1 MILDILYIGWIL
13 MVFIIG
19 LVFTK
24 KSSHFSYKLLLV
36 FLIVTFMNESICLY
50 IKNKQLGSTYI
61 FYNFYYYFRFPIIG
75 WMFLNMF
82 SNQLQKGTVY
92 LFLLFS
98 VILFFVNNFY
108 LYGFYTL
115 HSNYQFSG
123 GIFIIIIS
131 LIHFYNILKNTKKK
145 NPLTTP
151 FFWVATGLFFYFL
164 GTLPFFGILNFLL
177 KKEIIFVSA
186 YLIIIKSFSILLY
199 SLIGIDFYIQW
210 KYQQL
215 EF

>member
-1 MILDILYIGWIL
+1 

-19 LVFTK
+19 LIFTK
-24 KSSHFSYKLLLV
+24 KASHFSYILLLV
-36 FLIVTFMNESICLY
+36 FLLITFMNESICMY

-75 WMFLNMF
+75 WMFLNIL
-82 SNQLQKGTVY
+82 SDKLQKGFVY
-92 LFLLFS
+92 FFMLFS
-98 VILFFVNNFY
+98 VILFIVNNFY

-123 GIFIIIIS
+123 GIFIVIIS

-177 KKEIIFVSA
+177 QKEIIFVSA
-186 YLIIIKSFSILLY
+186 FLIIIKSFSILLY

-210 KYQQL
+210 KYQRL
-215 EF
+215 DF

>member
-1 MILDILYIGWIL
+1 

-24 KSSHFSYKLLLV
+24 KSSQFSYILLLV
-36 FLIVTFMNESICLY
+36 FLLITFINEAICLY
-50 IKNKQLGSTYI
+50 IKNNQLGSTYI

-75 WMFLNMF
+75 WMFLNIF
-82 SNQLQKGTVY
+82 SNKLQKGFVY
-92 LFLLFS
+92 LFMLFS

-210 KYQQL
+210 KYQRL
-215 EF
+215 DF

>member
-1 MILDILYIGWIL
+1 MTLDILYIGWIL

-19 LVFTK
+19 LIFTK
-24 KSSHFSYKLLLV
+24 KASHFSYILLLV
-36 FLIVTFMNESICLY
+36 FLLITFMNESICMY

-75 WMFLNMF
+75 WMFLNIL
-82 SNQLQKGTVY
+82 SDKLQKGFVY
-92 LFLLFS
+92 FFMLFS
-98 VILFFVNNFY
+98 VILFIVNNFY

-123 GIFIIIIS
+123 GIFIVIIS

-177 KKEIIFVSA
+177 QKEIIFVSA
-186 YLIIIKSFSILLY
+186 FLIIIKSFSILLY

-210 KYQQL
+210 KY
-215 EF
+215 

>member
-1 MILDILYIGWIL
+1 

-24 KSSHFSYKLLLV
+24 KSSQFSYVLLLV
-36 FLIVTFMNESICLY
+36 FLLVTFMNESICLY
-50 IKNKQLGSTYI
+50 IKNKHLGSTYI

-75 WMFLNMF
+75 WMFLNIF
-82 SNQLQKGTVY
+82 SGKLQKGFVY
-92 LFLLFS
+92 FFMLFS

-151 FFWVATGLFFYFL
+151 FFWVATGLFFYFWAPFLFL
-164 GTLPFFGILNFLL
+164 GC
-177 KKEIIFVSA
+177 
-186 YLIIIKSFSILLY
+186 
-199 SLIGIDFYIQW
+199 
-210 KYQQL
+210 
-215 EF
+215 

>member
-1 MILDILYIGWIL
+1 

-19 LVFTK
+19 LIFTK
-24 KSSHFSYKLLLV
+24 KASHFSYILLLV
-36 FLIVTFMNESICLY
+36 FLLITFMNESICMY

-75 WMFLNMF
+75 WMFLNIF
-82 SNQLQKGTVY
+82 SDKLQKGFVY
-92 LFLLFS
+92 FFMLFS
-98 VILFFVNNFY
+98 VILFIVNNFY

-123 GIFIIIIS
+123 GIFIVIIS
-131 LIHFYNILKNTKKK
+131 LIQFYNILKNTKKK

-210 KYQQL
+210 KYQRL
-215 EF
+215 DF

>member
-1 MILDILYIGWIL
+1 

-24 KSSHFSYKLLLV
+24 KSSQFSYILLLV
-36 FLIVTFMNESICLY
+36 FLLITFINEAICLY
-50 IKNKQLGSTYI
+50 IKNNQLGSTYI

-75 WMFLNMF
+75 WMFLNIF
-82 SNQLQKGTVY
+82 SNKLQKRFVY
-92 LFLLFS
+92 LFMLFS

-210 KYQQL
+210 KYQRL
-215 EF
+215 DF